1 MATRARPLSP
11 HLGIWRWRVH
21 MLVSILHRITGDGL
35 AIGGALLLLWWLVAA
50 ATGSDAY
57 AGFLAIAS
65 GWIGHVILVGLTWA
79 VFQHMLSGL
88 RHLAMDTGWGYG
100 LATSR
105 LTAILTILGSLALTG
120 LVWALVLY
128 I

>member
-65 GWIGHVILVGLTWA
+65 SWLGHVILVGLTWA

-120 LVWALVLY
+120 LVWALILY